1 FIDPSPNLTI
11 ESSPCP
17 ILDHCKIYDKVKN
30 DSISKSTD
38 SILNELDSSFSSLD
52 IFKPSVSDSNRT
64 YVDRIT
70 VNDDDIN
77 MMNLFNEPSFDD
89 IVDSLPSD
97 DDSFGDSYD
106 SKNSKNMIGLSSLTR
121 YGSKSQIKT
130 SQIPSNLRSRCLNCS
145 SIISIKWKYCAVCG
159 HSNG

>member
-1 FIDPSPNLTI
+1 
-11 ESSPCP
+11 
-17 ILDHCKIYDKVKN
+17 VKN